1 MQPVS
6 LTGPCARFFF
16 ALTMETRKRQRFGA
30 ALLQPSTLGIF
41 EMTQADM
48 MKLGIAGAILFAAYK
63 YGNSMVKAGAL
74 AVAAGIVAKR
84 VPYVKDVL

>member
-1 MQPVS
+1 MS
-6 LTGPCARFFF
+6 
-16 ALTMETRKRQRFGA
+16 
-30 ALLQPSTLGIF
+30 
-41 EMTQADM
+41 QADL

-63 YGNSMVKAGAL
+63 YGNGMVKAGAV